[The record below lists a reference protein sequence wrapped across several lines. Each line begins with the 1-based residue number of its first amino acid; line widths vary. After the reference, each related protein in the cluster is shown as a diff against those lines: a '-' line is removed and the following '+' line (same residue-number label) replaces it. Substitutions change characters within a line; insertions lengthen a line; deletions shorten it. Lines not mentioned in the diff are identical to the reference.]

1 MKTLL
6 ENITFVK
13 GVEYLIVVAFCLG
26 FIAFWI
32 LVHNREIEA
41 KKIVSVAIP
50 LSLIFSGAA
59 VVLATNG
66 SQEPVANTTVQ
77 ESAIPEYYSNGSPAT
92 ITAHSS
98 AEWLNVSSPEYLA
111 ITYGPAVKFHQLMSD
126 KVSCK
131 TCHHNS
137 GNEVRAC
144 KDCHSTPFNPQNS
157 SMPGLKAAY
166 HQRCMDCH
174 KEVFNGPES
183 CTHCHDG
190 EATGSLAV
198 SAPDRPHGLTW
209 ETCSRCHTNGIP
221 GGGQEAKI
229 VYHDNCLKCH
239 TKGIAG
245 AAAVPADHAG
255 RASSTCQGCHK
266 PTGGG

>member
-32 LVHNREIEA
+32 LVHNREIEM

-50 LSLIFSGAA
+50 LSLVFSGAA
-59 VVLATNG
+59 VVLATTG
-66 SQEPVANTTVQ
+66 SQEPAANTTVPD
-77 ESAIPEYYSNGSPAT
+77 SAIPEYYGNGSPAT
-92 ITAHSS
+92 IAAHGSS
-98 AEWLNVSSPEYLA
+98 EWLNVSNQEYLA
-111 ITYGPAVKFHQLMSD
+111 ITSGPAVKFHQIMSD
-126 KVSCK
+126 KVSCS

-137 GNEVRAC
+137 GNEIRAC
-144 KDCHSTPFNPQNS
+144 KDCHSTPFNPRNS

-166 HQRCMDCH
+166 HQKCMDCH
-174 KEVFNGPES
+174 KEVFNGPQS
-183 CTHCHDG
+183 CTKCHNG
-190 EATGSLAV
+190 ETPGSLAV

-209 ETCSRCHTNGIP
+209 ENCSRCHTDGIP
-221 GGGQEAKI
+221 GGGQAAKI
-229 VYHDNCLKCH
+229 VYHDNCLQCH

-245 AAAVPADHAG
+245 AAVVPADHAG
-255 RASSTCQGCHK
+255 RASSTCKGCHK
-266 PTGGG
+266 PSGGG